1 MKSEILT
8 PSIIAALTSLIIS
21 VITLFQ
27 FFRSQSSLQKQFDRN
42 LNRNLTSKLYDL
54 RINSYPKAFEITD
67 KIYKVKGGGYD
78 PEIIKEV
85 LFELIEWKKGV
96 VGLIISIEA
105 LESFIKLRDVL
116 MKNPEAQC
124 TYSKTQIE
132 NISYQVKEFRKQL
145 RRDIGFLFREEKER
159 RSKI

>member
-1 MKSEILT
+1 MKSEIFT
-8 PSIIAALTSLIIS
+8 PSLIAALTSLIIS

-27 FFRSQSSLQKQFDRN
+27 FFRSQSNLQKQFDRN

-67 KIYKVKGGGYD
+67 KIHKLKGGGYD
-78 PEIIKEV
+78 PEIMKEV
-85 LFELIEWKKGV
+85 LIELIEWKKGV

-105 LESFIKLRDVL
+105 LESFIELRDVL
-116 MKNPEAQC
+116 MKNPETQNA
-124 TYSKTQIE
+124 YSKTQIE
-132 NISYQVKEFRKQL
+132 NISCRVKEFRKQL

-159 RSKI
+159 RSKV